1 MKKALVL
8 FALLFVSGCDFLE
21 TKKPEPIEGM
31 QRETQLDYSVEFLF
45 ETDGVKIY
53 KFYDEGKYR
62 YFATKGGTTLNQTQ
76 TKTRTYRNGKTVNTT
91 RTHYDSGVIDADF
104 GDNNDENL

>member
-8 FALLFVSGCDFLE
+8 FALLFVSGCDFIE

-31 QRETQLDYSVEFLF
+31 KRETQLDYSVEFLF

-53 KFYDEGKYR
+53 RFFNKGEYR
-62 YFATKGGTTLNQTQ
+62 YFATKGGTILNQTQ
-76 TKTRTYRNGKTVNTT
+76 TKTRTYHNGKTATTT
-91 RTHYDSGVIDADF
+91 RTYYDSGVIDADF
-104 GDNNDENL
+104 GDKNDENL

>member
-31 QRETQLDYSVEFLF
+31 QR
-45 ETDGVKIY
+45 VK
-53 KFYDEGKYR
+53 KV
-62 YFATKGGTTLNQTQ
+62 Q
-76 TKTRTYRNGKTVNTT
+76 
-91 RTHYDSGVIDADF
+91 
-104 GDNNDENL
+104 